1 MRMSSSPKT
10 GAFALLWL
18 PGGDIENVIFDR
30 LGLTPGRTFLSMVS
44 ASGRKKA
51 ERMLRAAAAGRPVLD
66 RELNVELAG
75 GITSVFVS
83 AATTSRGVFLMGM
96 KTPVSSS
103 ALPKLLVQLVSADP
117 ELARA
122 LREFTA
128 GREPKA
134 RPRQRQGSEPE
145 TPAAGLRPGDIDG
158 ARAKTGRQG
167 KVHWRRMLAHD
178 LRNPVSGIL
187 CASQFLMED
196 AGLQLESHQMTLLR
210 SIESSCALLMG
221 LIDDRLE
228 TPRASPPKLGMRLQ
242 KVDLAWLVE
251 QISTILQR
259 IAQSNKTRLQV
270 EKDETVPSIL
280 LDPLKMPQA
289 LNVVLANAVH
299 CTAPG
304 GDIEVSIKAERERVV
319 ITVFYNGSE
328 NVSADLL
335 RGGRFTR
342 RQNQHPTAR
351 TLSSVRRIV
360 EVHGGRV
367 KAQITA
373 RGSLLILTLPGS
385 RQLDAEPHDAVE
397 PSTAKSRNRSK
408 KD

>member
-1 MRMSSSPKT
+1 MSSSPKT

-18 PGGDIENVIFDR
+18 PSGDIENVIFDR
-30 LGLTPGRTFLSMVS
+30 LGLIPGRTFLSMVS

-51 ERMLRAAAAGRPVLD
+51 ERMLRAAATGRSVLD
-66 RELNVELAG
+66 RELSVELASG
-75 GITSVFVS
+75 TTSVFLS
-83 AATTSRGVFLMGM
+83 AAATSRGIFLIGM

-103 ALPKLLVQLVSADP
+103 ALPKSLVQLVSADP

-134 RPRQRQGSEPE
+134 RPEQRQGSAPM
-145 TPAAGLRPGDIDG
+145 TLPAGLRPGDTDG
-158 ARAKTGRQG
+158 AGAKIGGQG
-167 KVHWRRMLAHD
+167 KLHWRRMLAHD

-187 CASQFLMED
+187 CASQYLMED
-196 AGLQLESHQMTLLR
+196 AGSQLDTHQMMLLR

-228 TPRASPPKLGMRLQ
+228 APRASPRKPSLRLQ
-242 KVDLAWLVE
+242 KVDIAWLVE
-251 QISTILQR
+251 QVALILQR
-259 IAQSNKTRLQV
+259 IAPSNKTRLEV
-270 EKDETVPSIL
+270 EKDETIAGIL
-280 LDPLKMPQA
+280 LDPLKMPLA

-299 CTAPG
+299 CTPPG
-304 GDIEVSIKAERERVV
+304 GDIEVGIKAERERVV
-319 ITVFYNGSE
+319 VTVCYNGAE
-328 NVSADLL
+328 NVSEDSV
-335 RGGRFTR
+335 RGSRFTR

-351 TLSSVRRIV
+351 ALSSIRRIV

-367 KAQITA
+367 KAQNSA
-373 RGSLLILTLPGS
+373 RGSLLILTLPRS
-385 RQLDAEPHDAVE
+385 RQLDGEPRDALE
-397 PSTAKSRNRSK
+397 PSTAKSRSRSK